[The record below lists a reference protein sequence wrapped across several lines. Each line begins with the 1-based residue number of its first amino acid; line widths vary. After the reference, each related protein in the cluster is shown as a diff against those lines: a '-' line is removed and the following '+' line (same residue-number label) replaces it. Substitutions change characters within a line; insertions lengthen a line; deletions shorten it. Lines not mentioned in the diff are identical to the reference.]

1 MFDRLRQRLLRH
13 INLGTIAFSLIVV
26 YLLAYVVS
34 YIGKDKLAIY
44 EVSQSNII
52 DHIEG
57 TGVILRE
64 ESLMKN
70 EKDGYINYC
79 VRDGSRVENG
89 GTVYT
94 VDITGKIQTY
104 LEEMIREKGEIS
116 EDEKN
121 RIDETLSD
129 FSVSYE
135 DRDFSRAF
143 EVHQDI
149 RQELVSYTDTL
160 LTEHWDEMEK
170 ICGKN
175 SYVEVRTPQEGL
187 VSFSSDSLE
196 GLTADKVSADVFASK
211 AKMKDLRSVQTVKK
225 GTPVCRLVTSQNWQ
239 LYVPVGKQSYEH
251 LMNLKEEGTTT
262 LQVTFDKDNFMTRAS
277 FDGMATDR
285 EYYVVLSF
293 NNYVQRYMNQRYL
306 YVELLLSKTNGLK
319 IPTSAIVKKEVFR
332 IPKEFLTQGGNQ
344 SDNSQIALQKIRK
357 GRKSVTLQDVTVYK
371 TDQKYAYIAGN
382 GLKPG
387 QVITDTAMENTTDLK
402 TTVSLEGVYIVN
414 RGYTVFRQVDVM
426 EKNKDYCIVSADT
439 SKIELYDRIILNS
452 DTVKENQVIY

>member
-1 MFDRLRQRLLRH
+1 
-13 INLGTIAFSLIVV
+13 
-26 YLLAYVVS
+26 
-34 YIGKDKLAIY
+34 
-44 EVSQSNII
+44 
-52 DHIEG
+52 
-57 TGVILRE
+57 
-64 ESLMKN
+64 
-70 EKDGYINYC
+70 
-79 VRDGSRVENG
+79 
-89 GTVYT
+89 
-94 VDITGKIQTY
+94 
-104 LEEMIREKGEIS
+104 
-116 EDEKN
+116 
-121 RIDETLSD
+121 
-129 FSVSYE
+129 
-135 DRDFSRAF
+135 
-143 EVHQDI
+143 
-149 RQELVSYTDTL
+149 
-160 LTEHWDEMEK
+160 
-170 ICGKN
+170 
-175 SYVEVRTPQEGL
+175 
-187 VSFSSDSLE
+187 
-196 GLTADKVSADVFASK
+196 
-211 AKMKDLRSVQTVKK
+211 
-225 GTPVCRLVTSQNWQ
+225 
-239 LYVPVGKQSYEH
+239 VPVGKQSYEH

-262 LQVTFDKDNFMTRAS
+262 LQVTFDKDNFTTRAS